1 MLGNHEFY
9 GREMNATRELI
20 RRMAVG
26 TSVILLDSDEVGPE
40 QFARFETWYAPRRE
54 KLEQIRFIGAT
65 LWTDYAYPSS
75 SACEN
80 HIALRMNEAGRQLRD
95 HRAISYG
102 NKRFTPSDALA
113 EHTLAL
119 NWLRQRVVRP
129 FGGKTVVM
137 THHGP
142 SAKSVHPRYRGSP
155 LNVILP
161 PYFRTRAIRNVAP
174 ARSEQDAVGQRD
186 AA

>member
-1 MLGNHEFY
+1 MLHGSTLSGCSGVPLHRDADLLLLAGDIGRPEEVLRLFNDWPTPVLYVLGNHEFY

-119 NWLRQRVVRP
+119 NWLRQ
-129 FGGKTVVM
+129 
-137 THHGP
+137 
-142 SAKSVHPRYRGSP
+142 SWPR
-155 LNVILP
+155 
-161 PYFRTRAIRNVAP
+161 
-174 ARSEQDAVGQRD
+174 
-186 AA
+186 